1 VTRRRGLEPPPTF
14 LGPVVQCLAKLHRL
28 FGRQISFPVER
39 IVTSRVDP
47 EEIVPAGFEVSSNPA
62 AASEINVV
70 VELARS

>member
-1 VTRRRGLEPPPTF
+1 
-14 LGPVVQCLAKLHRL
+14 
-28 FGRQISFPVER
+28 
-39 IVTSRVDP
+39 VTSRVDP